1 MASMDKETEE
11 YYNKYFDLF
20 TNDGWKQLIEELKN
34 NATNISNVNSIKD
47 GEDLNFRKGQL
58 DVIQSLLNF
67 EQTINIAHEDA
78 SDEEDV

>member
-1 MASMDKETEE
+1 MNQAEE
-11 YYNKYFDLF
+11 LHFNNYFSLF
-20 TNDGWKQLIEELKN
+20 RQVGWKQLIEELKN

-47 GEDLNFRKGQL
+47 GDDLNFRKGQL

>member
-47 GEDLNFRKGQL
+47 GDDLNFRKGQL